1 MKNLKAV
8 ILAGGMGTRL
18 MEETRIIPKPLV
30 KIGKVP
36 IILHIMRHYNYFG
49 IKKFVVCLGYK
60 GDLIIDYFK
69 KNKQKNFSIEF
80 IKTGLKSLTG
90 KRLKKVQNYVTDPF
104 FLTYGD
110 GVSNINI
117 LHTFKEFKKIKK
129 IALVLAINPEER
141 YGILK
146 INKNSLVTNFSEKP
160 KKTDIW
166 INGGFFIFSKKIFQ
180 YLNDKNTILERKPLI
195 NLSKNSQL
203 AAYKHFG
210 FWKSMDNLRDKVE
223 LNKIYK
229 NKKFLFKTMIK

>member
-8 ILAGGMGTRL
+8 ILAGGKGTRL

-30 KIGKVP
+30 KIGNIP

-49 IKKFVVCLGYK
+49 INKFVICLGYK
-60 GDLIIDYFK
+60 GDLIVDYFK

-80 IKTGLKSLTG
+80 INTGLKSLTG

-117 LHTFKEFKKIKK
+117 LHTFKKFKKIKK
-129 IALVLAINPEER
+129 IALVSAINPEER

-146 INKNSLVTNFSEKP
+146 INKNSLVTNFSEKQ